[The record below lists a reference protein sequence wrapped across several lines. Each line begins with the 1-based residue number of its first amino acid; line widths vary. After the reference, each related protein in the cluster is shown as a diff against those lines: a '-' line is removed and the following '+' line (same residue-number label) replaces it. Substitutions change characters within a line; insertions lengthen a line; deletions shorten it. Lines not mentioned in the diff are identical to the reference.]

1 MTEKKSNHT
10 IKFAGVTC
18 IAREQTPI
26 EWSTKQGMWQTAGER
41 QAALFAN
48 YYQGW
53 RVIVRSRGSPS
64 HSYTAVRTPCFYAV
78 CFLSA
83 V

>member
-1 MTEKKSNHT
+1 MIEKKSNHT

-18 IAREQTPI
+18 TAREHTPTK
-26 EWSTKQGMWQTAGER
+26 WSTKQGMWQTAGKR

-53 RVIVRSRGSPS
+53 RIIVHSLGSPS